1 MSQLRVAAP
10 LTSDATVSPLASQT
24 PTRARITAFVD
35 LAHAPRSEGRK
46 DFVGAELVA
55 GR

>member
-1 MSQLRVAAP
+1 MSQLRVPTP
-10 LTSDATVSPLASQT
+10 LTSDATVSPLAGQT

-35 LAHAPRSEGRK
+35 LAHAPRSDERK
-46 DFVGAELVA
+46 DLVGAELLA